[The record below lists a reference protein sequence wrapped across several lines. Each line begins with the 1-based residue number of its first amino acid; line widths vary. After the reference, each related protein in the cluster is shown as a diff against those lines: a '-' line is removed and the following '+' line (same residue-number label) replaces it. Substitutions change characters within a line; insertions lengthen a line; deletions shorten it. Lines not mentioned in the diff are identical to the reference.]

1 MPNNASNLDQA
12 FEQWVRTHCRPKSL
26 PSRGGS
32 LWDPGGSPGDGF
44 GSSQESWTPAASYG
58 AAGRSGS
65 GADLPD
71 ALQGGLHL
79 SADVL
84 SCPMLLLLLLLLMMV
99 MVMVVAVVTM
109 MMMMMMMVMMLSL
122 IHI

>member
-26 PSRGGS
+26 PSRGGSLWDPGGALWDPGAS

-84 SCPMLLLLLLLLMMV
+84 SCPMLLLLLLLLILGRRRRSR
-99 MVMVVAVVTM
+99 TRP
-109 MMMMMMMVMMLSL
+109 
-122 IHI
+122 